1 MFNSK
6 SFKLL
11 LLSVFVVLFFC
22 NKSQAGEPV
31 PGAEILLEIELK
43 GKTVIIPCFPKGGGD
58 PLSGMNIPGGGGGHN
73 KPNVTGKNGESLFE
87 ITSDQFKEL
96 PDKFQLK
103 FTIKPKEPTK
113 YVLMKGATNTVI
125 VNWKKSDGQNIKII
139 LTWQENAPIKGPGGT
154 ATKTGGKYM
163 GQVQHF

>member
-1 MFNSK
+1 MFTSK
-6 SFKLL
+6 SLKFL
-11 LLSVFVVLFFC
+11 LLSIFVVLFFS

-58 PLSGMNIPGGGGGHN
+58 PLSGMNIPGGGGHN

-87 ITSDQFKEL
+87 IPSAQFKKL

-113 YVLMKGATNTVI
+113 YVLTKGATNTVI
-125 VNWKKSDGQNIKII
+125 VNWKKSDGPKIKFI
-139 LTWQENAPIKGPGGT
+139 LSWQENAPIKGRGGT